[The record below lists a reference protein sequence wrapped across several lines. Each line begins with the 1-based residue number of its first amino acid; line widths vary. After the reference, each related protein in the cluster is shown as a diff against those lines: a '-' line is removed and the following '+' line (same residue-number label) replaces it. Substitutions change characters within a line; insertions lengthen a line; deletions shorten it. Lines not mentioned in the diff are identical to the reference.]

1 MALIKKLRKA
11 VSVFFSLL
19 VVDVCF
25 IMSFLCVCQMVLV
38 VWVLFLKKKMCIVQ
52 VNRIVAWL
60 GVLFMIDFV
69 FILKFSY
76 WVV

>member
-52 VNRIVAWL
+52 VNRIVACSVCYL
-60 GVLFMIDFV
+60 
-69 FILKFSY
+69 
-76 WVV
+76 